1 VDTEAAVASRYSALY
16 PHLNERQRRLWAGAE
31 ARSLGR
37 GGVSLVARAT
47 GISRQ
52 TLHNALKELAAP
64 PVLDGRVRRPGAGRK
79 RLRDRDPE
87 LEAALDALI
96 DPDVRGDPGSPL
108 RWTCK
113 STGQLSL
120 ALTRGGHP
128 VSASTVGT
136 MLHEAG
142 YSLQANVKTKEG
154 SQHPDRDAQFR
165 YLNEQAREFR
175 DGGLPVV
182 SVDAKKKELIGEF
195 KNVGREWE
203 PKGEPVEVRVH
214 DFLVPELGKAIPYGI
229 YDVERNV
236 GWVNVGQDHETAS
249 FAVES
254 LRRWWRGDGVL
265 AYPEADRLLICADGG
280 GSNGYRVRL
289 WKYELSRL
297 ATETGL
303 DITVCHLPPGTS
315 KWNKIEHRLFSH
327 ISMNWR
333 GRPLTSHEVV
343 VELIGATTTKRGL
356 RVHAERDLG
365 TYPPKVIVSDLQM
378 AQVLLTPHDFHG
390 EWNYTINAQRRSGA
404 GLSGLFR

>member
-1 VDTEAAVASRYSALY
+1 MSAGAAIEERFAALS

-31 ARSLGR
+31 ARALGR
-37 GGVSLVARAT
+37 GGITLVSAAT
-47 GISRQ
+47 GISRP
-52 TLHNALKELAAP
+52 TLYKALDELDAP
-64 PVLDGRVRRPGAGRK
+64 PLESARVRHPGGGRK
-79 RLRDRDPE
+79 QLRDRDPE
-87 LEAALDALI
+87 LEAALDALV
-96 DPDVRGDPGSPL
+96 DPDSRGDPMSPL

-113 STGQLSL
+113 STGQLAL

-128 VSASTVGT
+128 VSSVTVGT
-136 MLHEAG
+136 MLKESG
-142 YSLQANVKTKEG
+142 YRLQANAKTKEG
-154 SQHPDRDAQFR
+154 RQHPDRDAQFR

-175 DGGLPVV
+175 DAGQPVV

-203 PKGEPVEVRVH
+203 PEGQPVEVRVH
-214 DFLVPELGKAIPYGI
+214 DFLIPELGKAIPYGV
-229 YDVERNV
+229 YDIERNV

-254 LRRWWRGDGVL
+254 LRRWWNGDGAQ
-265 AYPEADRLLICADGG
+265 AYADADRLLICCDGG

-303 DITVCHLPPGTS
+303 AITVCHLPPGTS
-315 KWNKIEHRLFSH
+315 KWNRIEHRLFSH

-343 VELIGATTTKRGL
+343 VELIAATTTKKGL
-356 RVHAERDLG
+356 KVHALRDFG
-365 TYPPKVIVSDLQM
+365 NYPKEVSVPDSDMAEIDLRSHQ
-378 AQVLLTPHDFHG
+378 FHG
-390 EWNYTINAQRRSGA
+390 EWNYTITPAVGVA
-404 GLSGLFR
+404 P